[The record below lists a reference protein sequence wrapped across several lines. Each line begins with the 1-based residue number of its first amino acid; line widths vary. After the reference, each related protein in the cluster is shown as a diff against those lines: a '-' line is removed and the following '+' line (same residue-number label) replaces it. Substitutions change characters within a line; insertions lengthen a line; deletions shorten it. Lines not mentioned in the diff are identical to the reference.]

1 MYYRESN
8 ISFLELAFNYLGK
21 TLYFNGSFDETQS
34 VLASQSRRAMHVL
47 FIVQNEAIAFERE
60 NKIVIV

>member
-1 MYYRESN
+1 M
-8 ISFLELAFNYLGK
+8 ELAFNYLGK

-60 NKIVIV
+60 YKIVIV